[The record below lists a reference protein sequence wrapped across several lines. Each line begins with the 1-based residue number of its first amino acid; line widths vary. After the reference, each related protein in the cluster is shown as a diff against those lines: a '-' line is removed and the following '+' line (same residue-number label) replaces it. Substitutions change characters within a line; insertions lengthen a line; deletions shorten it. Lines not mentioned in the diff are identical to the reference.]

1 VKKDLNLDE
10 TSPPKGKLRG
20 GRPYREKGVT
30 PNDRRA
36 VKKTLDFGVPGVP
49 LLSGDHI
56 CALYVSQA
64 ERDRMMLPFLRAGL
78 RAGHKCFCV
87 VDSSPTSQ
95 VLEDVGDDVETKE
108 ALSRH
113 QLELFTAGES
123 YLRTRPF
130 TTEGIL
136 DLWRE
141 IVPVAAAE
149 GGYAFSRVTAEM
161 PWALHDLPDER
172 EEFFR
177 YEAELN
183 RFAPGTPSDR
193 LPLRPGT
200 FWRRHPSRPV
210 ADTSEAGCEWTACG
224 EPVLPPSRPAPLRE
238 VLTLVDRTADPAYPT
253 HRRGP

>member
-1 VKKDLNLDE
+1 
-10 TSPPKGKLRG
+10 
-20 GRPYREKGVT
+20 
-30 PNDRRA
+30 
-36 VKKTLDFGVPGVP
+36 VKKTLEFGVPGEP

-64 ERDRMMLPFLRAGL
+64 ERDQMMLPFLRAGL

-95 VLEDVGDDVETKE
+95 VLEDLGDDVETKE

-136 DLWRE
+136 DFWRE
-141 IVPVAAAE
+141 TVPVAAAE

-183 RFAPGTPSDR
+183 RFAPVPQAIVCLYDLGHFGGGILLD
-193 LPLRPGT
+193 LLRT
-200 FWRRHPSRPV
+200 HPKLVVSGQLV
-210 ADTSEAGCEWTACG
+210 ENSYY
-224 EPVLPPSRPAPLRE
+224 LPPDQYLSAKS
-238 VLTLVDRTADPAYPT
+238 
-253 HRRGP
+253 

>member
-1 VKKDLNLDE
+1 M
-10 TSPPKGKLRG
+10 
-20 GRPYREKGVT
+20 
-30 PNDRRA
+30 
-36 VKKTLDFGVPGVP
+36 KKTLEFGVPGVP

-64 ERDRMMLPFLRAGL
+64 ERDQMMLPFLRAGL

-95 VLEDVGDDVETKE
+95 VLEGLGDDVETKE

-113 QLELFTAGES
+113 QLELFAAGES

-136 DLWRE
+136 DFWRE
-141 IVPVAAAE
+141 TVPVAATE

-183 RFAPGTPSDR
+183 RFGPVPQAIVCLYDLGHFGGGILLD
-193 LPLRPGT
+193 LLRT
-200 FWRRHPSRPV
+200 HPKLVVSGQLVENPY
-210 ADTSEAGCEWTACG
+210 C
-224 EPVLPPSRPAPLRE
+224 LPPDQYLSAKS
-238 VLTLVDRTADPAYPT
+238 
-253 HRRGP
+253 